1 MSVLDPTNHDSDG
14 DGMPDGWEIE
24 HRRWVG
30 STYTGGNNWSLDPNR
45 PEDATWDADGD
56 GLQNLCEYQWS
67 QLKYDAMQGLLLESH
82 GENVSNAE
90 NWTESDPNNIDS
102 DGDTLPDGW
111 EASYSCSWAA
121 NRAGINPLNGSDA
134 LNNPDND
141 GFDINRDG
149 ILQPNE
155 AFVNYLEYHLRD
167 DLFNLENPVDFDNL
181 PFGFSTD
188 LFDNIGANGNPE
200 ASYSQRA
207 AGSYLAAQNS
217 LDAGAADPL
226 DSDSDE
232 DGMPDG
238 WEIWFSRWDILQ
250 DEWTLNPLQP
260 ADRWQDADDDGMTNW
275 EEYNAIDPLLTETDA
290 NRSSPKWFVT
300 TIGSAYTFQAWAGID
315 TDLSFGSFVNATQ
328 RNLTGITGDPNNVDT
343 DGDGIID
350 GVELLFT
357 TWNSSAQ
364 TWTLNPLTPGDG
376 LFDSDEDGL
385 VDIQE
390 FACHIEPR

>member
-1 MSVLDPTNHDSDG
+1 M
-14 DGMPDGWEIE
+14 
-24 HRRWVG
+24 
-30 STYTGGNNWSLDPNR
+30 
-45 PEDATWDADGD
+45 
-56 GLQNLCEYQWS
+56 
-67 QLKYDAMQGLLLESH
+67 
-82 GENVSNAE
+82 
-90 NWTESDPNNIDS
+90 
-102 DGDTLPDGW
+102 
-111 EASYSCSWAA
+111 
-121 NRAGINPLNGSDA
+121 
-134 LNNPDND
+134 
-141 GFDINRDG
+141 
-149 ILQPNE
+149 
-155 AFVNYLEYHLRD
+155 
-167 DLFNLENPVDFDNL
+167 
-181 PFGFSTD
+181 
-188 LFDNIGANGNPE
+188 FDNIGANGNPE
-200 ASYSQRA
+200 ASFSQRA

-217 LDAGAADPL
+217 LDSGAADPL

-390 FACHIEPR
+390 FALVTSNPDNGIEHPSDAPLLHIDGDLLQPTEKTQRMFNMLISKETRGKRLLNDFNDWQNGEPANAFISVSYTHLTLPTIFAV